1 MQPVKKLVWP
11 VVAAIAIAGG
21 SYFGSLGLTHSV
33 AAADSPAAT
42 AKPTPE
48 PHTETVA
55 PAKELSL
62 AFRNVHHVLE
72 NAVVNIQIVKK
83 EAAEGGQGRMRMQL
97 PPGFQLPQGFPGF
110 GQGDDQNAPEEE
122 VRGTGSGVIVSPDG
136 YILTNNHV
144 VEDATDIEVRLNDG
158 RNLKAKVIG
167 TDPKTDLAVVRIA
180 ADHLTYAKFGDSDA
194 TEVGDIVVAFG
205 SPLGFEQTMT
215 QGIISAKG
223 RQIGIIGSHNPS
235 LQGLSYEDFLQTDA
249 AINPGNSGGP
259 LVNLDGE
266 VIGINAAI
274 ASNTGYYNGIG
285 FSIPSNEARYIM
297 DSLIKNGKVVRG
309 FLNVGIEDINN
320 PAEKDKGLADSIV
333 KSGFK
338 GTGALVTEIDP
349 DGPAGKGGVQSGDV
363 ITALNGKTVATV
375 NQLRNQIA
383 RTAPG
388 TSVTL
393 SIYREGKTVELT
405 FPLGTQPATRELAA
419 AQGSDQSEVAGNA
432 LGIGQMRSVNEAE
445 AHKYRLTPG
454 HGVMVTDVDQNGAA
468 AMGGLQAG
476 DVITQVNGVH
486 VSTPEELNAELS
498 KTKLAEGVRLHVR
511 SVDGMDRL
519 LYLSSSK

>member
-11 VVAAIAIAGG
+11 AVAALAIATG
-21 SYFGSLGLTHSV
+21 SYFGSLGLSHSI

-48 PHTETVA
+48 THSETVA
-55 PAKELSL
+55 IAKELSH
-62 AFRNVHHVLE
+62 AFRNVHHALKD
-72 NAVVNIQIVKK
+72 AVVNIQIVKK
-83 EAAEGGQGRMRMQL
+83 EAGQMRLQL
-97 PPGFQLPQGFPGF
+97 PNGMRLPQGFPGF
-110 GQGDDQNAPEEE
+110 GQGDDEGAPEET

-144 VEDATDIEVRLNDG
+144 VEDATDIEVRLDDG

-194 TEVGDIVVAFG
+194 TEVGDIVLAFG

-235 LQGLSYEDFLQTDA
+235 IQGLSYEDFLQTDA
-249 AINPGNSGGP
+249 SINPGNSGGP

-274 ASNTGYYNGIG
+274 ASNTGQSNGIG

-297 DSLIKNGKVVRG
+297 ESLIKNGKVVRG
-309 FLNVGIEDINN
+309 FLDVAIEDINN
-320 PAEKDKGLADSIV
+320 PADDDKALADSI
-333 KSGFK
+333 KKEGFT
-338 GTGALVTEIDP
+338 GNGALVSRIDTE
-349 DGPAGKGGVQSGDV
+349 GPAGKGGVQSGDV
-363 ITALNGKTVATV
+363 ITALNGKPVESV

-393 SIYREGKTVELT
+393 SVYRDKKTLELT
-405 FPLGTQPATRELAA
+405 FPLGTQPATRELASMETADQPNA
-419 AQGSDQSEVAGNA
+419 AGAS
-432 LGIGQMRSVNEAE
+432 LGIQHLRAVNDSE
-445 AHKYRLTPG
+445 AHKYHLLPG
-454 HGVMVTDVDQNGAA
+454 HGVVVTDLDQNGIAA
-468 AMGGLQAG
+468 LGGLQPG
-476 DVITQVNGVH
+476 DVITSVNGTR
-486 VSTPEELNAELS
+486 VSTPDEFSAALS
-498 KTKLAEGVRLHVR
+498 KGSLAEGVRLHVR

-519 LYLSSSK
+519 LILSGK